1 MITSLDVSANDIG
14 KAFLVPGSAKDRE
27 IDEYYPYMNEDGVQF
42 DDNGSVKPAEFT
54 DISTVTEICTIL
66 STKS

>member
-14 KAFLVPGSAKDRE
+14 IAVLVPGSAKDRE
-27 IDEYYPYMNEDGVQF
+27 MDEYYPYMNEDGVQF
-42 DDNGSVKPAEFT
+42 DDDGSVKPTTSE